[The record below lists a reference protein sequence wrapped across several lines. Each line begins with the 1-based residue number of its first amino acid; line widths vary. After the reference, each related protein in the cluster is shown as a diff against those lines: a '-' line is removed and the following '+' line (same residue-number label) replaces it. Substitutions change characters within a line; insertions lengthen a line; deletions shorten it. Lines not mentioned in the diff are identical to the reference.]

1 MWQRES
7 KRRYQIIKYCN
18 KAEDTFIETSI
29 KSENKDIQ
37 QHTNMSVHIYVCDIN
52 LPEFKLFRNLKKF
65 LSISQEINS
74 VHDCMLAKTQH
85 ILIVVANSCTQYD
98 VKLKNIFL
106 LIKWELVPNFA
117 KPCKQLLHSSLTF
130 NKQGN
135 AVLRR
140 SFERSRQ
147 PSLHH
152 WSS

>member
-29 KSENKDIQ
+29 KSKNKDIQ
-37 QHTNMSVHIYVCDIN
+37 QHTDMSVHIYMCDIN
-52 LPEFKLFRNLKKF
+52 LPEFKLFRKE
-65 LSISQEINS
+65 ISFNITRNQFCS
-74 VHDCMLAKTQH
+74 WLLAKTQH

-106 LIKWELVPNFA
+106 LINWELVPNFA
-117 KPCKQLLHSSLTF
+117 KPCKQLLHFSLTF

-147 PSLHH
+147 PSLHY

>member
-1 MWQRES
+1 MWQRKS

-18 KAEDTFIETSI
+18 KAEDPFIETSI
-29 KSENKDIQ
+29 KSKNKDIQ
-37 QHTNMSVHIYVCDIN
+37 QHTDMSVHMCDIN
-52 LPEFKLFRNLKKF
+52 LPEFKLFRKETSFNITRNQFCLW
-65 LSISQEINS
+65 L
-74 VHDCMLAKTQH
+74 LAKTQH

-106 LIKWELVPNFA
+106 LINWELVPNFA
-117 KPCKQLLHSSLTF
+117 KPCKQLLHFSLTF

-147 PSLHH
+147 PSLHY

>member
-37 QHTNMSVHIYVCDIN
+37 QHTDMSVHIYVCDIN
-52 LPEFKLFRNLKKF
+52 LHEFKLFRNLKKF

-74 VHDCMLAKTQH
+74 VHDCWLKLNISYSLLPT
-85 ILIVVANSCTQYD
+85 VVLSKI

-147 PSLHH
+147 PSLHY